1 MTFEERAKRVRLL
14 ALDVDGVLTD
24 GRLIY
29 GPEGEKTKVFHVHD
43 GLALVA
49 ARRAG
54 VKVVIIT
61 SRSSEAVAIRMS
73 ELGVDVLLQGVSDK
87 RASCEGL
94 LPQFGVS
101 ATEVAYM
108 GDDLPDLPVLRLVG
122 LAIAP
127 ANAAPEVKALAHL
140 VTERAGGEGAVR
152 EAVCK
157 ILASQ
162 GKWEGAIIE

>member
-61 SRSSEAVAIRMS
+61 ARSSGAVAIRMS

-87 RASCEGL
+87 RVSCEAL
-94 LPQFGVS
+94 LSQFGIS

-108 GDDLPDLPVLRLVG
+108 GDDLPDLPIFRLVG

-157 ILASQ
+157 ILATQ
-162 GKWEGAIIE
+162 GKWEGLIFE